1 MSKPRFRC
9 SELDRLLSCPA
20 SHTLNQIVAPR
31 SGDEV
36 AWEGTMLHW
45 ETVWRLV
52 KELGAS
58 QPDGGLPLPEGVP
71 VGYKLPGYV
80 SWIVGWLFDAVSS
93 EVPQSWALEVEPALE
108 WEFDRWILTG
118 HLDVAATSP
127 DGKESKDFD
136 FKCGRIPVDV
146 AECNEQVGGYIV
158 LRRMNYGIESAKFT
172 IPQPWNDPDEG
183 FERLSEVTIHGADK
197 LDALV
202 ATLNHRVCYAL
213 DHADELSTGR
223 QCTYCCGL
231 ACPAILSLKDLMK
244 MKLTPEMLA
253 NVKRTHSD
261 AELVDLFA
269 EARVLTKPIEDLKEQ
284 LAGRLEGGKVAVG
297 TSGLTAK
304 VVESPAGYNVVDPV
318 GMFKW
323 LGDHMKPE
331 QMAPCLSYP
340 STKIR
345 DGLAKALSI
354 PKDGKAPVTAKTV
367 FEGAAAAYLS
377 PKTKK
382 QLVLA

>member
-1 MSKPRFRC
+1 MKPRFRC

-31 SGDEV
+31 AGDAV
-36 AWEGTMLHW
+36 SWEGTMLHW
-45 ETVWRLV
+45 ETAWRLV

-71 VGYKLPGYV
+71 HGYKLPSYV
-80 SWIVGWLFDAVSS
+80 AWIVPWLFDAVAS
-93 EVPQSWALEVEPALE
+93 EVPPSWALEVEPALE

-158 LRRMNYGIESAKFT
+158 LRRMNYGVESARFT
-172 IPQPWNDPDEG
+172 IPQPWNDEDEG
-183 FERLSEVTIHGADK
+183 FQRLSTVAIHGADK

-202 ATLNHRVCYAL
+202 KTLDHRVCYAL

-231 ACPAILSLKDLMK
+231 SCPAILSLKDQMK
-244 MKLTPEMLA
+244 TLLTPEMLA

-284 LAGRLEGGKVAVG
+284 LVGRLDGGKTLVG
-297 TSGLTAK
+297 ASGLTAK
-304 VVESPAGYNVVDPV
+304 VTESPAGYNVVDPV

-323 LGDHMKPE
+323 LGDQMKPE
-331 QMAPCLSYP
+331 QVALAVSYP
-340 STKIR
+340 SGKIK
-345 DGLAKALSI
+345 DALATALDI
-354 PKDGKAPVTAKTV
+354 NKGGKAPVTAKTV
-367 FEGAAAAYLS
+367 FEGAAAAYLEA
-377 PKTKK
+377 KTKK